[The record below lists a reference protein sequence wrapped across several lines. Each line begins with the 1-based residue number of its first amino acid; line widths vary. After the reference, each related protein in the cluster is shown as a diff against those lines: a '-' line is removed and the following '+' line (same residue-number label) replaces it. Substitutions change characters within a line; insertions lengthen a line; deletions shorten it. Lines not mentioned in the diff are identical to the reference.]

1 MYPVLWTTP
10 FGFEIT
16 SFGVLVAIGFLV
28 SERIVARRLGEQGLP
43 AELSSTILLYAVI
56 SGIFGAKLY
65 YAVDMALQADAHAF
79 DEFWRSLVSR
89 GGMTWF
95 GGFVGGVLGVTL
107 GTRIHGITTGAV
119 AAAVANA
126 APFGQACGRIG
137 CFLVGDDYGRPT
149 DGWYGIAFPEGLP
162 PTIVPVHPT
171 QLYEAAWLVAIGALL
186 WRRRGASPFLFA
198 EYLVLAGIGRFAVEI
213 LRINPRIALG
223 LSAAQ
228 WIGLAMVAIGSA
240 LWLNARRSPR
250 PREGAPVRTPR

>member
-1 MYPVLWTTP
+1 MYPVMWAP
-10 FGFEIT
+10 FGFEIS
-16 SFGVLVAIGFLV
+16 SFGVMVAIGFLV

-43 AELSSTILLYAVI
+43 RELSSTILLYAVI
-56 SGIFGAKLY
+56 SGILGAKLY
-65 YAVDMALQADAHAF
+65 YAVDMALQAEADASG
-79 DEFWRSLVSR
+79 EFWRSLFSR

-95 GGFVGGVLGVTL
+95 GGFLAGVLGVTI
-107 GTRIHGITTGAV
+107 GTRLHGITTGAV

-149 DGWYGIAFPEGLP
+149 DGWYGVAFPEGLP
-162 PTIVPVHPT
+162 PTTVPVHPT

-186 WRRRGASPFLFA
+186 WRRRAASPLLFA

-213 LRINPRIALG
+213 LRINPRIALD

-228 WIGLAMVAIGSA
+228 WIGIAMVGVGGA
-240 LWLNARRSPR
+240 LWLRAKRSARLQIGARS
-250 PREGAPVRTPR
+250 